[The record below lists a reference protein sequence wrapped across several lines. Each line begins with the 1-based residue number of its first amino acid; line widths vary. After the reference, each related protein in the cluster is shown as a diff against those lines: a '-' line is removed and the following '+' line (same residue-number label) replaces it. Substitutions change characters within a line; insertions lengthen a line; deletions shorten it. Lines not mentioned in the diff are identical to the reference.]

1 MKTIIKLILVI
12 ISPFLAYFGLIALA
26 ESAPSFIAWC
36 EADVESYPEAWGF
49 GALIAC
55 LAIACLLLL
64 FFEWMEGGRK
74 TPDYE
79 ISMARHRA
87 ESLIKF

>member
-1 MKTIIKLILVI
+1 MKTLIKLFLI
-12 ISPFLAYFGLIALA
+12 IVSPFVAYFGLIALA
-26 ESAPSFIAWC
+26 EAAPSFIAWC
-36 EADVESYPEAWGF
+36 QADIENYPEAWGF
-49 GALIAC
+49 GLLLAG

-64 FFEWMEGGRK
+64 FFQWLEDGRK

-87 ESLIKF
+87 ESLIQF